1 VRQGARPDT
10 PTLIVLDSVSETL
23 GSKWAFCT
31 EGFGCLNRAIP
42 NFLVGEVLG
51 EENVWGGLARR
62 TAVVL
67 DGLGKVAVG
76 CLSVVTHNL
85 ILEEDFDGS

>member
-1 VRQGARPDT
+1 VRQGARPDS
-10 PTLIVLDSVSETL
+10 PTLMVFDSVSETL
-23 GSKWAFCT
+23 GSERAFCA
-31 EGFGCLNRAIP
+31 EGFGCLNGAIP
-42 NFLVGEVLG
+42 NFLVGEILG

-85 ILEEDFDGS
+85 ILEEDTDGS

>member
-1 VRQGARPDT
+1 MRQGARPDT

-42 NFLVGEVLG
+42 NFLVGKVLG

-76 CLSVVTHNL
+76 LSVVAHNVNSRGG
-85 ILEEDFDGS
+85 F

>member
-1 VRQGARPDT
+1 MRQGARPDS

-23 GSKWAFCT
+23 GSQWALCT

-42 NFLVGEVLG
+42 NFLVREVLG
-51 EENVWGGLARR
+51 EENVWRGLTRR

-76 CLSVVTHNL
+76 LLSVVTHNL
-85 ILEEDFDGS
+85 ILEEDTDGS

>member
-1 VRQGARPDT
+1 VWQGARPDS

-23 GSKWAFCT
+23 GSEWALCA

-76 CLSVVTHNL
+76 LSVVTHNL

>member
-1 VRQGARPDT
+1 MWQGARPDS

-23 GSKWAFCT
+23 GSEWALCA

-42 NFLVGEVLG
+42 NFLVREVLG
-51 EENVWGGLARR
+51 EENVWGGLTRR

-67 DGLGKVAVG
+67 DGLGELAVA
-76 CLSVVTHNL
+76 CLSVVAHNVNSR
-85 ILEEDFDGS
+85 GGH